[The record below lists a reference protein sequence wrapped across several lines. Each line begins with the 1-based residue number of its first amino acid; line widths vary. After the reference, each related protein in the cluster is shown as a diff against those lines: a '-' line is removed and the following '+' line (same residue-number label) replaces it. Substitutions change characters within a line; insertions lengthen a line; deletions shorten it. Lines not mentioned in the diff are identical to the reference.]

1 MSGGDPFDPFGQND
15 RTIVRPNPGGR
26 APAPTPQPGAQMPP
40 QGQAASFSPP
50 PASAPSGPIVT
61 PGTNPLIIAAGPLL
75 DLLGRLRN
83 SLTQASFAD
92 LKASVSKSIEQFE
105 ATASTNGAKQNH
117 LFPAKDAICTCTF
130 EAQ

>member
-26 APAPTPQPGAQMPP
+26 QPAPGGQAPNPGGAQPAQMPP
-40 QGQAASFSPP
+40 AQAQ
-50 PASAPSGPIVT
+50 PASGFVAPAPAAPSGPLVT

-83 SLTQASFAD
+83 SLTQASFAQNTAQKSWASKRAEFGRRACAD
-92 LKASVSKSIEQFE
+92 MLLKS
-105 ATASTNGAKQNH
+105 
-117 LFPAKDAICTCTF
+117 
-130 EAQ
+130 